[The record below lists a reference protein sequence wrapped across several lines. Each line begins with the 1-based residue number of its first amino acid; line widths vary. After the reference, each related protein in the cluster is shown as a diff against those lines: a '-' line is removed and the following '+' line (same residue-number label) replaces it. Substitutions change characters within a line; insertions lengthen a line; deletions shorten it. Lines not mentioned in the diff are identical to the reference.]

1 MQVDE
6 LLQALKDCDCSE
18 EVARKIATLVEQG
31 NKALALEEI
40 ALHRKS
46 LLDTFHR
53 CDSCISRID
62 YIANKIE
69 IS

>member
-6 LLQALKDCDCSE
+6 VLRALKDCDCSE
-18 EVARKIATLVEQG
+18 EAARKIATLVEQG
-31 NKALALEEI
+31 DKVQALEEI

-46 LLDTFHR
+46 LLDAFHR

-62 YIANKIE
+62 YLADRIE
-69 IS
+69 RA